1 MRSLSWTSGP
11 LPAVALIVTWSSGF
25 IGARLATDTANTLTV
40 LMWRFLLV
48 TALVVPWWLL
58 VRRRQHRLTG
68 RDVAIQALVGLLA
81 QSIYL
86 ISSVKAIELGVPT
99 GTTALIESLQP
110 LFAGV
115 LVGPLLK
122 ERVSG
127 PQWAGLV
134 LGLVGV
140 AMVIGD
146 GLSLA
151 SGRPGWVYAVPF
163 VGMITL
169 TAATLLQ
176 RKKARTVALT
186 DSLTIQ
192 CCTSVVLFVILGV
205 ATGHAR
211 PPQDGDFWVAVVWTV
226 ALATFG
232 GYGLYWLNLKHY
244 TVTRVNSL
252 IYLCPATTA
261 FWAFLMFGEP
271 IGPLAMAGFGVSLIA
286 VLLVNR
292 AEPPD
297 TAAPDTP
304 RTPDASVAS
313 TAAEDPPGSDW
324 RSHRTAPSGERK
336 PDQPRTVRRTVDN
349 DAWPTGRSDAGQ
361 AP

>member
-1 MRSLSWTSGP
+1 MRRLSWTGGP
-11 LPAVALIVTWSSGF
+11 LPAAALIVMWSSGF
-25 IGARLATDTANTLTV
+25 IGARLGTDTADTFTV

-58 VRRRQHRLTG
+58 VRRRRHHLTG
-68 RDVAIQALVGLLA
+68 RDVAVQALVGLLA

-86 ISSVKAIELGVPT
+86 VSSVKAIELGVPT

-176 RKKARTVALT
+176 RGKARTVALA

-192 CCTSVVLFVILGV
+192 CCTSAVLFVVLGV

-211 PPQDGDFWVAVVWTV
+211 PPRDGDFWLSLAWMVV
-226 ALATFG
+226 LATFG
-232 GYGLYWLNLKHY
+232 GYGLYWLNLKHRS
-244 TVTRVNSL
+244 VTRVNSL
-252 IYLCPATTA
+252 IYLCPPTTA

-271 IGPLAMAGFGVSLIA
+271 VGLLAIAGFGVSLVA

-292 AEPPD
+292 AEAPGDAVPD
-297 TAAPDTP
+297 TSKRPGASATAPGAGDRSRSGPAAPP
-304 RTPDASVAS
+304 PS
-313 TAAEDPPGSDW
+313 THGDS
-324 RSHRTAPSGERK
+324 
-336 PDQPRTVRRTVDN
+336 
-349 DAWPTGRSDAGQ
+349 
-361 AP
+361 